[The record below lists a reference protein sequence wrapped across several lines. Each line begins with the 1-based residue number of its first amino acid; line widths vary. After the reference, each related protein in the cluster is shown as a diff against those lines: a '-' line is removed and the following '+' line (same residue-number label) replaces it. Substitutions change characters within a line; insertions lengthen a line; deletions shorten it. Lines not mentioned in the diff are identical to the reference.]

1 MVLAQKNLILK
12 DYPPEG
18 THESDRMRL
27 LPLSAF
33 EDNYVWALCRDDGGA
48 LIVDPGDAAPV
59 LAAAAEGLQP
69 LGILLTHHHHD
80 HIGGVPALLARWP
93 GLPVA
98 GPADPRVPTATL
110 RVGQGDV
117 VELAGWRFE
126 VHAIPGHT
134 VSHVA
139 FHGHGVLCCGDTLFS
154 LGCGRLF
161 EGSPMQMLDSLDRLA
176 ALPAET
182 RVCCGHEYT
191 LANAAFAL
199 MVDPGNASLQ
209 ARAAEAAVQ
218 RRAGRPTLPALLGS
232 ERDAN
237 PFLRVDTPSIRAAIA
252 HRLGREPS
260 DRVEA
265 FAELRRWK
273 DTFRA

>member
-1 MVLAQKNLILK
+1 MTQKDLILK

-18 THESDRMRL
+18 TPRERTMRL
-27 LPLSAF
+27 LPLPAF
-33 EDNYVWALCRDDGGA
+33 EDNYIWALCRDDGGA
-48 LIVDPGDAAPV
+48 LIVDPGDHAPV
-59 LAAAAEGLQP
+59 LAAAAEGLEP

-80 HIGGVPALLARWP
+80 HVGGVPGVLARWP

-98 GPADPRVPTATL
+98 GPADPRVATATL

-117 VELAGWRFE
+117 VDLAGWRFE

-134 VSHVA
+134 VSHIA

-161 EGSPMQMLDSLDRLA
+161 EGTPMQMLDSLDRLA
-176 ALPAET
+176 ALPAAT

-191 LANAAFAL
+191 VSNAAFAL
-199 MVDPGNASLQ
+199 AVDPDNAALRE
-209 ARAAEAAVQ
+209 RAAEAAAQ
-218 RRAGRPTLPALLGS
+218 RRAGRPTLPALLGA
-232 ERDAN
+232 ERAAN
-237 PFLRVDTPSIRAAIA
+237 PFLRVDAPAIRAALA
-252 HRLGREPS
+252 ARLGRDPV

-273 DTFRA
+273 DGFRA